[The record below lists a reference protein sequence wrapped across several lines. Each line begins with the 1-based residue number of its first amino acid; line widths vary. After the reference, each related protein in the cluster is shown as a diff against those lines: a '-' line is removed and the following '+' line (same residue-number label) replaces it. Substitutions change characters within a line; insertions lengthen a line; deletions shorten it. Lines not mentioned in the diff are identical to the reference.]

1 MNFDR
6 GLNLANQ
13 GDYFWALL
21 PEIVLSL
28 CAMGVLLGDVLQ
40 KGNRSR
46 PSAPWVPWMALAG
59 LFVTFLANLP
69 LVTMTLAAAPGTGLR
84 DVGMTGMVAVDGFR
98 GLSNCLFLLSG
109 ALAILLSTGYL
120 DRRGINRGEFHAL
133 VMFAVLGMMLMA
145 GASDLM
151 LLFIGLE
158 VMSVAIYVL
167 VGFDRLDARSSE
179 ASLKYFLLGAFTS
192 AIFLYGIAL
201 VWGATGSSN
210 VAGLTR
216 LLIGGGPQEPMLLA
230 GMALVLVGFAFKVA
244 AVPFHMWTP
253 DAYEGAPTP
262 VTVLMAT
269 GVKTAAFVSLARVF
283 LVGFGAQYEVWAGP
297 LFLLAAVTMVAGNL
311 LALVQGSLKRM
322 LAYSSIAHAGYLLAA
337 VLAGYSGGAAAL
349 LFYLLVYTLM
359 TAGAFGVVIAMARGS
374 DERVTLEDYA
384 GLARQ
389 RPLLAA
395 LLSVFL
401 LSLAGFPLTAG
412 FLGKFYILRALVQG
426 GLSTLAV
433 ILVLSSLVS
442 YFYYLRV
449 IVVMYMRP
457 ARSETEHAHAGLP
470 GPALAGVTAAA
481 VLVVLL
487 FFTAGIR
494 WGADRSSAL
503 RPDTRWSVF
512 RVAEEGQASLGQWQA
527 QALQAQPGNAPAG
540 EQRTAG
546 AGAAQ
551 ARTAR

>member
-1 MNFDR
+1 MDR
-6 GLNLANQ
+6 TLELVSNQ
-13 GDYFWALL
+13 GDYLWALL
-21 PEIVLSL
+21 PEIVLTL
-28 CAMGVLLGDVLQ
+28 GAMAVLLGDVLQ
-40 KGNRSR
+40 KGNHSR
-46 PSAPWVPWMALAG
+46 PSARWVPWASIAVLALT
-59 LFVTFLANLP
+59 FVANLP
-69 LVTMTLAAAPGTGLR
+69 LVTQTLLAENPLR
-84 DVGMTGMVAVDGFR
+84 DVENGMVAVDAFR
-98 GLSNCLFLLSG
+98 GLTNCLFLLSG
-109 ALAILLSTGYL
+109 VLTILISIGYL
-120 DRRGINRGEFHAL
+120 DRRGINRGEFYAL
-133 VMFAVLGMMLMA
+133 VLFAVLGMMLMA

-151 LLFIGLE
+151 MIFIGLE

-167 VGFDRLDARSSE
+167 VGFDRMDARSSE

-201 VWGATGSSN
+201 VWGATGTSN
-210 VAGLTR
+210 VAGLVR
-216 LLIGGGPQEPMLLA
+216 LLISGGQNSPMLLA

-262 VTVLMAT
+262 VTALMAT

-283 LVGFGAQYEVWAGP
+283 LVGFGGQYDVWARP
-297 LFLLAAVTMVAGNL
+297 VFLLAAVTMVAGNL
-311 LALVQGSLKRM
+311 LALTQGSIKRM

-337 VLAGYSGGAAAL
+337 MLAGYAGGAAAM

-359 TAGAFGVVIAMARGS
+359 TAGAFGIVIANARGA

-389 RPLLAA
+389 KPLLAG
-395 LLSVFL
+395 LFSIFL

-433 ILVLSSLVS
+433 ILVLASLVS

-457 ARSETEHAHAGLP
+457 ARSEDEHREAGLP
-470 GPALAGVTAAA
+470 GPAMAGVTAAA

-494 WGADRSSAL
+494 WGRDRDPSA
-503 RPDTRWSVF
+503 RGDSRWSVF

-527 QALQAQPGNAPAG
+527 QALQVQPPPAA
-540 EQRTAG
+540 EPARTAG
-546 AGAAQ
+546 SGAVQ
-551 ARTAR
+551 AAR